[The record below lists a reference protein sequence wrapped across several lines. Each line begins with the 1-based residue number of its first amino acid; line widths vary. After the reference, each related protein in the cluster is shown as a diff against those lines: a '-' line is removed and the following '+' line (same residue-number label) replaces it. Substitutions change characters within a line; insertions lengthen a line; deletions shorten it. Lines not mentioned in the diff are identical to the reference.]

1 MAENYEEEVRK
12 ASLTFV
18 DFFDAVI
25 IGIVLLQVFEK
36 ILIPDLPLL
45 DKVNRLALTSGVFY
59 LLMWDWLHTRLLTL
73 KNPLY
78 RYRRFFMDVIS
89 SFFGYGAAL
98 RAVNAKLSLLVYI
111 ALILILGAWWANC
124 ALFENPQSEDR
135 KELEYTQILQLF
147 AAIVLLYS
155 FIFESYVRKKEVISI
170 GWSAFWL
177 FMGWVFVFAY
187 ELFLT
192 RSQGV
197 MGGPGIPF
205 LNRKQ
210 VAFLKSFFSIRP

>member
-25 IGIVLLQVFEK
+25 IGIIFVQVFDK
-36 ILIPDLPLL
+36 ILTPDLPLL
-45 DKVNRLALTSGVFY
+45 DKVNRLALTFGVFY

-73 KNPLY
+73 KNPLH
-78 RYRRFFMDVIS
+78 RYRRFFMDVVS

-147 AAIVLLYS
+147 AATVLLYS
-155 FIFESYVRKKEVISI
+155 FFSRHISVKRRQSVSD
-170 GWSAFWL
+170 GAL
-177 FMGWVFVFAY
+177 
-187 ELFLT
+187 
-192 RSQGV
+192 
-197 MGGPGIPF
+197 PG
-205 LNRKQ
+205 
-210 VAFLKSFFSIRP
+210 